1 MALPQ
6 VSMPSRRQSPP
17 SCPPRYRVAQER
29 GSGDL
34 ADEIATVADLIG
46 YPQLDWQRDVTR
58 VWSTYDEDGQWV
70 HRRNGASVP
79 RQAGKSVDGI
89 VWATTL
95 TALLGYSVLWTDH
108 NYSTTCEMLKRFQRI
123 FGRKPGDPW
132 GIADFNKLVRRFNS
146 KTAQEAFELTNG
158 GVLAFS
164 TRTKSAALGYSF
176 DVVFYDEAQEL
187 TGEHMQAIT
196 PTTAAG
202 PHHNTQDVYLGTPTR
217 AGSSAT
223 KFRELRDEAIG
234 DAPGDDVSWFEWGV
248 EEVGDVNDERR
259 WYLVNPSLG
268 PGRADINAIRKGIRS
283 LGKTDELAAA
293 QEYLGYW
300 LPQAKADPAIPR
312 GEWEACATQAPPAPD
327 PAGEVVSYGVKYSP
341 DGRRVA
347 LCACAARRGGAAHV
361 ELVCEGDAHRWT
373 PLIAERAASHAG
385 SVAEVLVDGKS
396 GASSLVDEL
405 DARRFP
411 RRARRAASPSEV
423 ADAFALFT
431 AAVANQQLTHWD
443 DPGQGALDES
453 ATGSTRRK
461 VGRDGS
467 GFDGPT
473 CHVAEAASLAL
484 LSARTTRR
492 RPGRGC
498 VMI

>member
-1 MALPQ
+1 
-6 VSMPSRRQSPP
+6 MPSRRQSPP

-29 GSGDL
+29 GAGDL
-34 ADEIATVADLIG
+34 ADEIAAVADLIG

-234 DAPGDDVSWFEWGV
+234 DAPGDDVSWFEWG
-248 EEVGDVNDERR
+248 
-259 WYLVNPSLG
+259 
-268 PGRADINAIRKGIRS
+268 GRG
-283 LGKTDELAAA
+283 
-293 QEYLGYW
+293 
-300 LPQAKADPAIPR
+300 
-312 GEWEACATQAPPAPD
+312 
-327 PAGEVVSYGVKYSP
+327 
-341 DGRRVA
+341 GRRRQRRAPLVPRQPLPRA
-347 LCACAARRGGAAHV
+347 RARRHQRDPQGH
-361 ELVCEGDAHRWT
+361 
-373 PLIAERAASHAG
+373 PLPG
-385 SVAEVLVDGKS
+385 QD
-396 GASSLVDEL
+396 
-405 DARRFP
+405 
-411 RRARRAASPSEV
+411 RRARRG
-423 ADAFALFT
+423 
-431 AAVANQQLTHWD
+431 
-443 DPGQGALDES
+443 PGVPGLLAPAGEGGPRHTKGGVGGLRHPGP
-453 ATGSTRRK
+453 ARAGPRRG
-461 VGRDGS
+461 GRLLRRQ
-467 GFDGPT
+467 
-473 CHVAEAASLAL
+473 VLA
-484 LSARTTRR
+484 R
-492 RPGRGC
+492 RPPRRPVRVRGQEGRGGAR
-498 VMI
+498 

>member
-6 VSMPSRRQSPP
+6 LSIPSRRRSPQ
-17 SCPPRYRVAQER
+17 SCPPRFRVAQER
-29 GSGDL
+29 GAGNF
-34 ADEIATVADLIG
+34 EEEVAAVAELIG

-58 VWSTYDEDGQWV
+58 VWSTYDEGGQWV

-89 VWATTL
+89 VWATFL
-95 TALLGYSVLWTDH
+95 VALLGYSVLWTDH

-132 GIADFNKLVRRFNS
+132 GIRDFNRLVRRFNS

-234 DAPGDDVSWFEWGV
+234 EEPGDDVSWFEWGV
-248 EEVGDVNDERR
+248 DEVGDVNDERR

-268 PGRADINAIRKGIRS
+268 PGRADINAIRKGIRG

-300 LPQAKADPAIPR
+300 LPEARADAAIP
-312 GEWEACATQAPPAPD
+312 EEAWEACAVEAAPAPA
-327 PAGEVVSYGVKYSP
+327 PGEVVSYGVKYSP
-341 DGRRVA
+341 DGKRVA
-347 LCACAARRGGAAHV
+347 ACACCAAPGVPAHV
-361 ELVCEGDAHRWT
+361 ELVEEAEAHGATKRLARRIAAREDA
-373 PLIAERAASHAG
+373 
-385 SVAEVLVDGKS
+385 VAEVLYDGKS
-396 GASSLVDEL
+396 GAGALENELRALEVDGSMY
-405 DARRFP
+405 RK
-411 RRARRAASPSEV
+411 ASPSEV
-423 ADAFALFT
+423 ADAV
-431 AAVANQQLTHWD
+431 AVLRASVDNGDLTHWA
-443 DPGQGALDES
+443 DPGQRRLDRAVRGA
-453 ATGSTRRK
+453 TTRRI
-461 VGRDGS
+461 GRDGT
-467 GFDGPT
+467 GFDGPES
-473 CHVAEAASLAL
+473 HVVEAAALAL
-484 LSARTTRR
+484 LSARTTTRDPSVEMR
-492 RPGRGC
+492 VG
-498 VMI
+498 

>member
-1 MALPQ
+1 MALPR
-6 VSMPSRRQSPP
+6 VSMPSRRQSPQ
-17 SCPPRYRVAQER
+17 SCPPRFRVAQAR
-29 GSGDL
+29 GAGDL
-34 ADEIATVADLIG
+34 ADEIAAVAELIG

-132 GIADFNKLVRRFNS
+132 GIRDFNRLVRRFNS
-146 KTAQEAFELTNG
+146 KTAQESFELTNG

-164 TRTKSAALGYSF
+164 TRTRSSALGYSF

-187 TGEHMQAIT
+187 TGEHVQAIT
-196 PTTAAG
+196 PTTASG

-217 AGSSAT
+217 AGSAAT

-234 DAPGDDVSWFEWGV
+234 EDPGDDVSWFEWGV

-283 LGKTDELAAA
+283 LGKTDEERYRNLVGLLDGYFA
-293 QEYLGYW
+293 QGAHHLNVNVLNRETLIDAYDHPDKYPTLTIRVSGY
-300 LPQAKADPAIPR
+300 A
-312 GEWEACATQAPPAPD
+312 
-327 PAGEVVSYGVKYSP
+327 VNF
-341 DGRRVA
+341 RR
-347 LCACAARRGGAAHV
+347 LSR
-361 ELVCEGDAHRWT
+361 EQQ
-373 PLIAERAASHAG
+373 
-385 SVAEVLVDGKS
+385 AEVIK
-396 GASSLVDEL
+396 
-405 DARRFP
+405 RTF
-411 RRARRAASPSEV
+411 
-423 ADAFALFT
+423 
-431 AAVANQQLTHWD
+431 H
-443 DPGQGALDES
+443 ES
-453 ATGSTRRK
+453 
-461 VGRDGS
+461 
-467 GFDGPT
+467 
-473 CHVAEAASLAL
+473 
-484 LSARTTRR
+484 
-492 RPGRGC
+492 
-498 VMI
+498 I